1 MTERRI
7 HGRSQAQRVSAKL
20 IDPEQ
25 QGVVGIV
32 FEIEDRRGEVAHASL
47 PIG

>member
-25 QGVVGIV
+25 QGVVGIRV
-32 FEIEDRRGEVAHASL
+32 EVESERGPVAHASL